1 MQVNQH
7 LALLKQEHER
17 FRNLTSGI
25 EPDSLSALSVDQLI
39 VLKIESGGT
48 VTEVYNGPGTAPWNE
63 SGKKQSNG
71 QRPISLHKLRKLM
84 CCIELHQRIP
94 LCGPLNSTN

>member
-25 EPDSLSALSVDQLI
+25 EPDSLSALSVDQQK
-39 VLKIESGGT
+39 VLKAIVGNLYKGI
-48 VTEVYNGPGTAPWNE
+48 WNIKRMKSSQE
-63 SGKKQSNG
+63 
-71 QRPISLHKLRKLM
+71 RA
-84 CCIELHQRIP
+84 
-94 LCGPLNSTN
+94 